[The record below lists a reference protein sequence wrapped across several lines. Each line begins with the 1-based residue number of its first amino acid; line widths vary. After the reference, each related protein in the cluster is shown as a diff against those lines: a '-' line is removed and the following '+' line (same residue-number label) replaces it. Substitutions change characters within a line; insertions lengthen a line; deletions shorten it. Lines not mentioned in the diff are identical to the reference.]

1 MTTRTGL
8 LSAVFL
14 LAAASLP
21 AAETKAPS
29 ATLAYAKGDVTV
41 ESKHGGGLGKTG
53 ARLDHGASVTTAA
66 GAVAVIEMPDGSRLK
81 LRESSRVAV
90 TWPGTNDSK
99 SETLAEAFLSYG
111 SVFAKITKRLAGQQ
125 FNVRTPSA
133 VAAVR
138 GTEFFT
144 AYGRAKGESRD
155 LWVCVNEGSVELS
168 TSKSKKGLL
177 VPAGKGVLIKSGTD
191 LTKPQAYDWTKS
203 LNWSMDAEKG
213 PVEDKTDLDGA
224 YSDLLDQDYR

>member
-1 MTTRTGL
+1 MTTKRGL
-8 LSAVFL
+8 L
-14 LAAASLP
+14 LASCLFAAGPLP
-21 AAETKAPS
+21 AAEIKAP
-29 ATLAYAKGDVTV
+29 
-41 ESKHGGGLGKTG
+41 G
-53 ARLDHGASVTTAA
+53 ARLVHAAGGVTIESKEGGRPARTGAPLENGESVTTAA
-66 GAVAVIEMPDGSRLK
+66 GAVAVVELPDGSRLK

-90 TWPGTNDSK
+90 TLPGPK
-99 SETLAEAFLSYG
+99 SDETEAFLAFG
-111 SVFAKITKRLAGQQ
+111 SVFAKVSKRLGQK

-144 AYGRAKGESRD
+144 AYGRAKGKSRD
-155 LWVCVNEGSVELS
+155 LWVCVNEGAVEIE

-177 VPAGKGVLIKSGTD
+177 VPAGQGVLIKSGLD

-203 LNWSMDAEKG
+203 LNWSMDADKR
-213 PVEDKTDLDGA
+213 PVEDTTNLDGA